1 MRAFEYSRRGTWLRN
16 TLVATLLSLCSAMAC
31 ASGESARCDKA
42 CLESMMDGYL
52 RQLLAHDAQG
62 LPLAPSVVAR
72 ENAEPVAIGTGTA
85 WTALERLLSGF
96 TSADPLS
103 GQVVYFGAAEIAK
116 APHTLVVRLKVA
128 HRKIVESEI
137 MYMDDGQKDTRKKLF
152 PRDTAGLTQIDDI
165 LWFARLPED
174 RRSSRDRLLAIADAY
189 LDGLSAA
196 HDQGRIPFD
205 PRCERYESGLRMTNS
220 TRVFGDLL
228 PLNGPCVSGINLPP
242 NIVDHVYNRRFFVAD
257 PETGIVA
264 LSFALQYS
272 DKAPLGLAEDH
283 ATLVYEVFKIVDGRI
298 RLIDANTLH
307 RFKPPYQSGFA
318 DSDTSAW
325 SKLPGSPHGS

>member
-1 MRAFEYSRRGTWLRN
+1 MQVFEYLRCGTRLR
-16 TLVATLLSLCSAMAC
+16 TILAITVLSLCSVTAF
-31 ASGESARCDKA
+31 ASTQGARCDKA
-42 CLESMMDGYL
+42 CLESIMDDYI
-52 RQLLAHDAQG
+52 RQLLAHDAGG
-62 LPLAPSVVAR
+62 LPIALKVPAH
-72 ENAEPVAIGTGTA
+72 ENAEPVEIGKGTA
-85 WTALERLLSGF
+85 WTAIDRLLSGF
-96 TSADPLS
+96 TSADALS

-128 HRKIVESEI
+128 DNKIVESEI
-137 MYMDDGQKDTRKKLF
+137 MYMDDGQKGERKKRF

-165 LWFARLPED
+165 VWFAKLPED
-174 RRSSRDRLLAIADAY
+174 RRAGRDQLLAITDAY

-220 TRVFGDLL
+220 TQVFGDML
-228 PLNGPCVSGINLPP
+228 PLNGPCASGINLPP

-264 LSFALQYS
+264 LSFGLQYS

-318 DSDTSAW
+318 DTDTSAW
-325 SKLPGSPHGS
+325 TKLPGSPHGG